1 MKSYVRMKPREI
13 WSVKDGDWREGKSF
27 EELKR
32 SIESLSSGRSE
43 EKTYIE
49 QDIVSIV
56 ARYEDVGFEECSVEE
71 YRLDNDYRVD
81 NVASLKKIEDKV
93 FVTLFSLFR

>member
-1 MKSYVRMKPREI
+1 MKR
-13 WSVKDGDWREGKSF
+13 F

-32 SIESLSSGRSE
+32 SIESLSSERSE
-43 EKTYIE
+43 EKASIE

-56 ARYEDVGFEECSVEE
+56 ARYEDVGFEEYSDEE
-71 YRLDNDYRVD
+71 YRLDSYYRVD

-93 FVTLFSLFR
+93 FCDLI